1 MIVTTVA
8 CCGISFGAVI
18 TFVPT
23 FTQEDRLGPVST
35 FFLAYTVTAVL
46 TRVTVG
52 RIADTLGRRTVI
64 LPGLVLLGASI
75 AALAWVQ
82 GPLEL
87 AATGLLFG
95 LAQGVVYPTLNAFSV
110 DQARP
115 GQIGRVQSIYNG
127 AFNIGTTLGSL
138 LLGSVVHAFGHRR
151 MFLCAAGVA
160 MTAFVVFAIG
170 TGTGG
175 SDG

>member
-1 MIVTTVA
+1 
-8 CCGISFGAVI
+8 VI

-23 FTQEDRLGPVST
+23 FTQEDGLGPVST
-35 FFLAYTVTAVL
+35 FFLAYTATAVL
-46 TRVTVG
+46 TRLTVG
-52 RIADTLGRRTVI
+52 RVSDTLGRRTVI
-64 LPGLVLLGASI
+64 LPGLVLLGTSI
-75 AALAWVQ
+75 AALAWVHS
-82 GPLEL
+82 PLAL

-115 GQIGRVQSIYNG
+115 GQIGRMQSIYNG

-160 MTAFVVFAIG
+160 IAAFVVFGIG
-170 TGTGG
+170 TSASS
-175 SDG
+175 SDR